1 MIQKNGTLPAVKVY
15 LFLAAGLLAASQS
28 GNIIR
33 LGEAHPVAIAA
44 WRLLIAA
51 VLMLPL
57 CGGRMRGLSRL
68 GKLDRALLVLSGI
81 FLATHFFTWI
91 AAVQMTTVANAAV
104 FFSINPV
111 LAALGAWI
119 IFKERVGWRLA
130 AAVGLGFLGVLAIGL
145 DDFEI
150 SREHLQGDLWAVVC
164 AVLFAGYFLIGR
176 RLRRALDTGVYVA
189 SVYGIAALLSFV
201 CLLALQLPVVGYD
214 QRTWLCFVLMALVPT
229 LIGHTSYNYALKYLQ
244 VGWIA
249 LATLSEPVFAG
260 IVAFFAWGEGITW
273 KVALG
278 YLLICLSVAVLA
290 LSRRKVRPGRKD
302 SPASTAGSPG

>member
-1 MIQKNGTLPAVKVY
+1 VY
-15 LFLAAGLLAASQS
+15 VFLSVGLLAASQS

-33 LGEAHPVAIAA
+33 LGQAHPVAIAA

-51 VLMLPL
+51 LLLLPL
-57 CGGRMRGLSRL
+57 CGKRIRALKKL
-68 GKLDRALLVLSGI
+68 GKLDQVLLLMSGI

-111 LAALGAWI
+111 LAALGGWLV
-119 IFKERVGWRLA
+119 FRERVGWRLA
-130 AAVGLGFLGVLAIGL
+130 AAIGLGLSGVLVIGL
-145 DDFEI
+145 DDISI
-150 SREHLQGDLWAVVC
+150 SREHFEGDLWAVAC

-176 RLRRALDTGVYVA
+176 RLRRTVDTGVYVA
-189 SVYGIAALLSFV
+189 SVYAIAALVGLV
-201 CLLALQLPVVGYD
+201 CLLALGLPVVGYD
-214 QRTWLCFVLMALVPT
+214 GQTWLCFVLMALVPT
-229 LIGHTSYNYALKYLQ
+229 MIGHTSYNHALRYLP

-249 LATLSEPVFAG
+249 VATLTEPVFAG
-260 IVAFFAWGEGITW
+260 VVAFFAWGEGITW

-290 LSRRKVRPGRKD
+290 LSKTTARPGRRNN
-302 SPASTAGSPG
+302 PASTAGSPG